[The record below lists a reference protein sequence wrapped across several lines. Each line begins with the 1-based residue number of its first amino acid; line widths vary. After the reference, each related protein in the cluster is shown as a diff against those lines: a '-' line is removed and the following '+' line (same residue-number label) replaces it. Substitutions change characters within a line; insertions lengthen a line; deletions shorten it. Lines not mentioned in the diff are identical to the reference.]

1 MMRERKT
8 YRGARLSTGLKDE
21 FNDIFKARAMEKK
34 AVQGSTKTDSE
45 TQTQPV
51 PSKKTASTLP
61 VTGGNKTSI
70 TAKVTKK
77 RTRDEFDMDS
87 SGDEDV
93 RSKPKEVRPPA
104 AKKTTSDVQNGTK
117 PRNVT
122 KPTNVTKS
130 TNVAKP
136 APAIKA
142 VTKKVERDI
151 FDMDISE
158 DEGIGHSAKES
169 LPPKL
174 KKPTAEIR
182 NGANG
187 KKPTGKAVISSG
199 SNSDSD
205 QSKLKPQKKVPV
217 KQASNG
223 IKKQDSKVTKRKVR
237 ASSDSES
244 DLPAKSKTKPSKD
257 IATKRKLGRE
267 AEVDET
273 QNPPNK
279 RQDRT
284 TKTHN
289 LPYPVSKTEHAKKQS
304 NGTVKGTAPSKIL
317 GKKTSTQEV
326 EITVPRPADEIPVYD
341 HAVDLSYASLSSPV
355 KRVPTLAKEPSAVEM
370 PALLT
375 ELIESAVA
383 DIEEQ
388 QPTKKIKRSVK
399 KPKSSEELVITKP
412 ELFPQESFS
421 SNVDI
426 TEADSQSQ
434 SQPTTFA
441 ADSGVKTTRSKF
453 KNENAAK
460 KSYGVAQRTMRQPV
474 TEEEQME
481 DQKLELDRTREEAA
495 NKARREEERQKR
507 EAEVEKGPA
516 GGKKTGKGKSTEKET
531 GGKGKGKMD
540 EFDMDDDG
548 PKVMSRHALLQKG
561 RHQRVLNEIDGLI
574 EDSRKENPTR
584 RSSVLDFAFKMSS
597 NTEIGKEFV
606 QKFRLNSYDSKL
618 LRDLDKEQDEITR
631 IGYGWIIFILLN
643 EELHSGRAIDLML
656 GNGGFEMLKAM
667 LSSDDDLDEL
677 AKSSVLK
684 LQIQINMLTG
694 KLRSRLL
701 ECRFIR
707 DNKPGNFSQRYIALM
722 IINTMLKSVSK
733 DEGRK
738 AILEQFDPRQFVEI
752 LSPLTRFADPPTG
765 PAITNFYL
773 SASILSH
780 YSQSARIHAHLNE
793 LVEPGHIKVLSNVLP
808 TVLDWKIFDSTED
821 VDRVKDFQAA
831 VLKLCIDR
839 TNDDPETST
848 MIADHRN
855 GLTMIT
861 ETCTKQFK
869 SLDNIGAQENDVSK
883 DIDIL
888 VLTSILLSNLLEF
901 SETAR
906 IFLRTQ
912 KLGKDTLIKSL
923 MDTFVARHDRLELA
937 ESVEETHLNVAFGYV
952 TVALA
957 YACRD
962 HEIRTQV
969 RSQLRGTLEP
979 LILAVTAFKVQNQ
992 TLEEAENAISS
1003 QDDLLLD
1010 LGEDAPTKLSYTSRL
1025 EDILEEL
1032 QNY

>member
-34 AVQGSTKTDSE
+34 GVQSSTKPDSE
-45 TQTQPV
+45 NTQAQPAQQ
-51 PSKKTASTLP
+51 KKTTSILP
-61 VTGGNKTSI
+61 VTTVIKNAASTKI
-70 TAKVTKK
+70 AKK

-87 SGDEDV
+87 SDDEDI
-93 RSKPKEVRPPA
+93 RSKPKEVRPPIT
-104 AKKTTSDVQNGTK
+104 KKITGDGQNGTK
-117 PRNVT
+117 PRSSVKPVNVT
-122 KPTNVTKS
+122 KP
-130 TNVAKP
+130 
-136 APAIKA
+136 APVVKI
-142 VTKKVERDI
+142 TKKAERDI
-151 FDMDISE
+151 FGVDLSE
-158 DEGIGHSAKES
+158 DEGIGHSSKET
-169 LPPKL
+169 LQPKI
-174 KKPTAEIR
+174 KKPTAETR

-187 KKPTGKAVISSG
+187 KKLTTRTVVSSA
-199 SNSDSD
+199 SNSDGE
-205 QSKLKPQKKVPV
+205 QNKLKPQTKILA
-217 KQASNG
+217 KQAPNG
-223 IKKQDSKVTKRKVR
+223 IKKPDLKVTKRKVR

-244 DLPAKSKTKPSKD
+244 DVQAKSRKTKPSKD
-257 IATKRKLGRE
+257 TGFKRKLGRE
-267 AEVDET
+267 ADVDGV
-273 QNPPNK
+273 QKPPTK

-284 TKTHN
+284 AKTHH
-289 LPYPVSKTEHAKKQS
+289 LPYPISKTENSKKQS
-304 NGTVKGTAPSKIL
+304 NGIVRETTSSKFL
-317 GKKTSTQEV
+317 GKKPASQETEAMDLEPV
-326 EITVPRPADEIPVYD
+326 DIEIPIYD
-341 HAVDLSYASLSSPV
+341 HAVDLSYASLSSPA
-355 KRVPTLAKEPSAVEM
+355 KKVPTLAKEPSAVEM

-383 DIEEQ
+383 DIEEH
-388 QPTKKIKRSVK
+388 QPMRKIKRPVK
-399 KPKSSEELVITKP
+399 KPKPVEEPVIKKL
-412 ELFPQESFS
+412 ELISQESS
-421 SNVDI
+421 LTNVD
-426 TEADSQSQ
+426 TETDSQSQ
-434 SQPTTFA
+434 SQLATFA

-453 KNENAAK
+453 RNEGAAK

-495 NKARREEERQKR
+495 NKARREEEKQKK
-507 EAEVEKGPA
+507 EAEVEKAPVS
-516 GGKKTGKGKSTEKET
+516 KKTGKGKANEKET
-531 GGKGKGKMD
+531 AGKGKGKMD
-540 EFDMDDDG
+540 EYDMDDDG

-584 RSSVLDFAFKMSS
+584 RSSILDFAFKMSS
-597 NTEIGKEFV
+597 NTDIGKEFV

-618 LRDLDKEQDEITR
+618 LRDLDKEQDELTR

-656 GNGGFEMLKAM
+656 ENGGFEMLNAM
-667 LSSDDDLDEL
+667 LSSDEDLDEL

-722 IINTMLKSVSK
+722 ILNTMFKSVSK

-738 AILEQFDPRQFVEI
+738 AILEKFDPRQFVEI
-752 LSPLTRFADPPTG
+752 LSPLTRFVDPPTG
-765 PAITNFYL
+765 PAITNFSL
-773 SASILSH
+773 STSILSH
-780 YSQSARIHAHLNE
+780 YSQGARIYSPLNE
-793 LVEPGHIKVLSNVLP
+793 LLESDHIEILSNVLP
-808 TVLDWKIFDSTED
+808 TVLDWQILYSTED
-821 VDRVKDFQAA
+821 VDHIKDFQAA

-855 GLTMIT
+855 GLAMIA
-861 ETCTKQFK
+861 ETCTKQFHN
-869 SLDNIGAQENDVSK
+869 LNNIGAQENDVSK

-906 IFLRTQ
+906 IFLRSQ
-912 KLGKDTLIKSL
+912 KLGKNALIKSL

-937 ESVEETHLNVAFGYV
+937 ESVEETHLNVAFGYL

-969 RSQLRGTLEP
+969 RTQLRGTLEP

-992 TLEEAENAISS
+992 TLEEVENAISS

-1025 EDILEEL
+1025 EDILDEL
-1032 QNY
+1032 RNYRAR